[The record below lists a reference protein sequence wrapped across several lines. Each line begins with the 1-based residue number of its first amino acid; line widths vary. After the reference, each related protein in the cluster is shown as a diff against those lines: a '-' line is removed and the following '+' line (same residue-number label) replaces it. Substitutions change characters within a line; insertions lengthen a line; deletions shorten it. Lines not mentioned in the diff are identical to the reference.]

1 VDAELVAE
9 QVDLLD
15 QLIGVGGAA
24 GQRQYRQAWQPRFL
38 AIDVPEVVGLEN
50 DRTLDY
56 VLTRLCISLYF

>member
-24 GQRQYRQAWQPRFL
+24 RNRQDRQAWQPRL
-38 AIDVPEVVGLEN
+38 LTIDVPQVVGLEN
-50 DRTLDY
+50 D
-56 VLTRLCISLYF
+56 